1 MNALTTPTSAS
12 LRLPARRSSSSSS
25 SNRVQQRSSVCRRGA
40 LLCRASGDEKVEGL
54 AAFVENAKKA
64 ATGALASLSI
74 AAALTGAP
82 NVVRLA
88 PSSIH
93 HC

>member
-12 LRLPARRSSSSSS
+12 LRLPARRSSSS